1 MLCTTILGCNM
12 YEKIKTWISDNR
24 FLVGVGVGAVLFLAC
39 YLYSHRTT
47 PTADDITNAIQ
58 SVKEHNQRAGE
69 LTDAAGSEIKAAGT
83 DVTRAIENVERA
95 ENIANQN
102 AGTLEE
108 CRNIVGTIK
117 DRTREAKSILDDV
130 ERANK
135 APAGS

>member
-12 YEKIKTWISDNR
+12 HEKIKCWISNNR
-24 FLVGVGVGAVLFLAC
+24 FFVGVGVGAVLFLSC
-39 YLYSHRTT
+39 YLFSHRAA

-69 LTDAAGSEIKAAGT
+69 LTDAAGSEVKAAGT
-83 DVTRAIENVERA
+83 DIARTVENVERA
-95 ENIANQN
+95 EEIVNQN
-102 AGTLEE
+102 AGTIEK
-108 CRNIVGTIK
+108 CRNLVSTIK
-117 DRTREAKSILDDV
+117 DRTREAKSILADV

>member
-1 MLCTTILGCNM
+1 M
-12 YEKIKTWISDNR
+12 YEKIKCWISNNR
-24 FLVGVGVGAVLFLAC
+24 FFVGVGVGAVLFLLC

-69 LTDAAGSEIKAAGT
+69 LTNAAREEVKAAGADIART
-83 DVTRAIENVERA
+83 VENVERA
-95 ENIANQN
+95 EEIVNQN
-102 AGTLEE
+102 TRTLEE
-108 CRNIVGTIK
+108 CRNLVSTIK
-117 DRTREAKSILDDV
+117 DRTREAKQILDDV